1 METRDLTKVFY
12 EDSQVAIRTT
22 MINNEPWFVAKDVAI
37 ALNIAWGGGDRL
49 AQIPNDWK
57 RVRSFR
63 TQSKNNRGGDMR
75 ELKVINEPA
84 VYKLAFRS
92 NKPEA
97 DKFVNWIAE
106 EVLPSIRK
114 TGSYSVNCAERPRL
128 PRPKYREGFSEWKEK
143 LTPYISSAELGF
155 IAEYRQL
162 TYGHVR
168 DVWAGNSVSMP
179 VCLAI
184 QEQAKA
190 NRRKGVTYP
199 EPPSYIQLTFD
210 FDDEEGGAR

>member
-1 METRDLTKVFY
+1 MDTKDLTKVFY
-12 EDSQVAIRTT
+12 EDNQVAIRTT
-22 MINNEPWFVAKDVAI
+22 NINNEPWFVAKDVAI
-37 ALNIAWGGGDRL
+37 ALNIAWSGATLSSIPSSWQGMMKFITPSSGTFGGGI
-49 AQIPNDWK
+49 Q
-57 RVRSFR
+57 
-63 TQSKNNRGGDMR
+63 
-75 ELKVINEPA
+75 ELKVINESA

-114 TGSYSVNCAERPRL
+114 TGSYSVNGMERPRL
-128 PRPKYREGFSEWKEK
+128 PMPKYREGFKEWKEK
-143 LTPYISSAELGF
+143 LTPYISKEELGY
-155 IAEYRQL
+155 IAEFHQL

-190 NRRKGVTYP
+190 NRRKGITYP
-199 EPPSYIQLTFD
+199 EPPNYVQLTFD
-210 FDDEEGGAR
+210 FDDEEGGTK